1 MNQIQRDLEE
11 LDTDGVEE
19 LRKELGDGDGA
30 SLCRSG

>member
-19 LRKELGDGDGA
+19 VGKELGDGDGV
-30 SLCRSG
+30 SSCRSG